1 MRACV
6 LVVLVLGASVSGLC
20 YAKEAEMLPDAI
32 KASKPFSPDGVVKQR
47 SINGLYKNYVS
58 NIEYGRYKG
67 LNYSIDY
74 AYGNLNLPD
83 NPDVSPEK
91 YTPFSEGW
99 YGSCSKDKMND
110 SVTCY
115 AGKSDFSIWYS
126 KRSGYKVDVGSDH
139 FPGRHSFVRV
149 GSGKPRSTS
158 DEGSFSAS
166 ASKAILK
173 DMLAADSL
181 ALRYVKWPYDVNIDK
196 TVSTTGVSFV
206 MEYLKWAVDNYR

>member
-1 MRACV
+1 MRLCV
-6 LVVLVLGASVSGLC
+6 STLALLASFTGPC
-20 YAKEAEMLPDAI
+20 MAKGVETLPDAI
-32 KASKPFSPDGVVKQR
+32 KANKPFSADGTVKKKTVET
-47 SINGLYKNYVS
+47 LYKTLVS

-83 NPDVSPEK
+83 NPDESPDK
-91 YTPFSEGW
+91 YTPFSGGW

-110 SVTCY
+110 AVICY

-126 KRSGYKVDVGSDH
+126 KKGGYKVDVGSDH
-139 FPGRHSFVRV
+139 FPGRSSFVRV
-149 GSGKPRSTS
+149 GSGKPRSTNN
-158 DEGSFSAS
+158 DGTFSAS

-173 DMLAADSL
+173 DMLSADSV
-181 ALRYVKWPYDVNIDK
+181 ALRYVKWPYDVSIDK

-206 MEYLKWAVDNYR
+206 TEYLKWAVDNYR